1 MFYLERNPD
10 NSVRLLVKGRIDR
23 ETTDHFLL
31 TIKCFK
37 PVEKPSEL
45 RKQYNPQDM
54 SEIQVKVTVKDIDD
68 NDPIFKQHNITTG
81 VRLNAPLH
89 TEVVRL
95 QAVDPDADAGPI
107 SYRLVNVSFIRAEH
121 YGTSGKETVINTSPT
136 VAKTFDLDASSGSL
150 TTSQTYGLFVD
161 GYFLLN
167 VAAWTGDESKSR
179 KAYNTLRVKFYI
191 LRDTEL
197 MKFVFTK
204 PPPDIR
210 PMLSE
215 FRASVEQSLD
225 LPLTLNLYESQFY
238 SRDDGALDFT
248 STRYSVFRIPSSGF
262 RLPDS
267 VFRIPSS
274 GFRLPDSVFRIPSSG
289 YTFS

>member
-68 NDPIFKQHNITTG
+68 NDPIFEQHNITTG

-95 QAVDPDADAGPI
+95 QAVDPDSDSGPI

-121 YGTSGKETVINTSPT
+121 YGTSGTETVINTSPT

-179 KAYNTLRVKFYI
+179 KAYNTLRVKF
-191 LRDTEL
+191 
-197 MKFVFTK
+197 
-204 PPPDIR
+204 
-210 PMLSE
+210 
-215 FRASVEQSLD
+215 
-225 LPLTLNLYESQFY
+225 
-238 SRDDGALDFT
+238 
-248 STRYSVFRIPSSGF
+248 
-262 RLPDS
+262 
-267 VFRIPSS
+267 
-274 GFRLPDSVFRIPSSG
+274 
-289 YTFS
+289 